1 MPPKHIQLR
10 DADLEPDRPTV
21 GIGANIY
28 RLRLPIDLP
37 PAQLSAIHRLSNAIA
52 EETDPAEQYRMLLAL
67 VPAILF
73 DPIDNDMSW

>member
-21 GIGANIY
+21 GIGPHVY

-37 PAQLSAIHRLSNAIA
+37 PAQLSAIHRLIECNLPKSRTPPSN
-52 EETDPAEQYRMLLAL
+52 TGCC
-67 VPAILF
+67 
-73 DPIDNDMSW
+73 